1 MQDEPAIVN
10 ENLANAINKDQEN
23 RLNPHG
29 SVLCKRTDR
38 GTSRRP
44 QVLKLIAIYAI
55 VCLIGSAFLYLVVPN
70 VIASTYNEP
79 ILSLLKWLFPDRKLA
94 PIQHYLDLWGAVC
107 TALLIATI
115 LHLGLVLFIQRIDR
129 KHQLLL
135 LGRADVSTNTVLI
148 VFAAMFL
155 ALTIFSGIRGDYL
168 SYLSEWKVVLAGRV
182 PWLYRPVNAYGPL
195 FNVLAPL
202 VWLNPLANKL
212 LFAFSYLCY
221 VIWLIKDFALRRGMI
236 ALSLPWLVFWLLNP
250 FPWVQIAYFGYFDVL
265 VALACVAAV
274 HSFIN
279 RRDGA
284 CGTYLALGILLKY
297 LPAVILPFLAFND
310 RRLHIRMLGLCVGL
324 VTFGLAISIAIY
336 GKSTLFPL
344 LLAATRPSTW
354 SIYAGLASTQSPLRL
369 VWDWPSVDSLDWLE
383 KPLLIPAG
391 FAVFLW
397 CFVCRTRPALSAALA
412 VLVTLV
418 FYRVGF
424 INYQM
429 VLFLLISYWVVSEW
443 QELLKNTMLV
453 TSLVVYFTLLSVLN
467 LINWGGYTMDIFYSS
482 LAIFKFI
489 LGCILL
495 LVLAQFSAKPQ
506 AGHVSVQ
513 IS

>member
-1 MQDEPAIVN
+1 MREEPAILS
-10 ENLANAINKDQEN
+10 EKHANVIDKAQDN
-23 RLNPHG
+23 RLNSLG
-29 SVLCKRTDR
+29 VERMDR
-38 GTSRRP
+38 GISWRS
-44 QVLKLIAIYAI
+44 QVLKLIAVYAI
-55 VCLIGSAFLYLVVPN
+55 VYLIGAAFLYGVVPR
-70 VIASTYNEP
+70 VIASAYNEP
-79 ILSLLKWLFPDRKLA
+79 IVSLLQWLFQDRKPA
-94 PIQHYLDLWGAVC
+94 PIQHYLDLWRAVR
-107 TALLIATI
+107 TAVLIATI

-129 KHQLLL
+129 KHELLFLGKVDVGANVVL
-135 LGRADVSTNTVLI
+135 L
-148 VFAAMFL
+148 VFAAAFL
-155 ALTIFSGIRGDYL
+155 ALTIFSGVRGDYL
-168 SYLSEWKVVLAGRV
+168 AYLSEWKVVLAGRI
-182 PWLYRPVNAYGPL
+182 PWLYRPINAYGPL

-212 LFAFSYLCY
+212 LFSFSYLAY
-221 VIWLIKDFALRRGMI
+221 VIWLIKDFAPRRGMI
-236 ALSLPWLVFWLLNP
+236 ALSLPWLVFWLVNP

-279 RRDGA
+279 GKDGA
-284 CGTYLALGILLKY
+284 SGTYLALGILLKY
-297 LPAVILPFLAFND
+297 MPAVILPFLAFND
-310 RRLHIRMLGLCVGL
+310 RRYHIRLLRFCVGL
-324 VTFGLAISIAIY
+324 VAFGLAISIAIY

-369 VWDWPSVDSLDWLE
+369 FWDWPTVDSLDWLE

-391 FAVFLW
+391 FAVFVW
-397 CFVCRTRPALSAALA
+397 CLVCRTGPALSAALA

-443 QELLKNTMLV
+443 QQLLKSTTLA
-453 TSLVVYFTLLSVLN
+453 TSLVVYFALLSVLN
-467 LINWGGYTMDIFYSS
+467 LINWGGYTDNILYSS

-495 LVLAQFSAKPQ
+495 LVLAQFSAKPK
-506 AGHVSVQ
+506 AGNNLDG
-513 IS
+513 